1 VIKLTTNLIK
11 AAQQIRP
18 KAPWCWLVKLVLD
31 EQVDPLPTTVLRITD
46 AESPITFPIDGAPT
60 TFYPFPISFSEVEID
75 AGGNQPALTM
85 NVSNAT
91 RELGPYL
98 ETGKGLVDKRANLW
112 LVNREYLSDYRD
124 AIPLEL
130 RVASATLDNRVL
142 SLELR
147 VAHYYERQIPQESVQ
162 ATGCTALYKDGITCP
177 YRGSLTSC
185 NHDLADCIVHGNDM
199 VANGYPRVLPMRIRA
214 FPAASGSPA

>member
-1 VIKLTTNLIK
+1 MIKLTSNLIK

-18 KAPWCWLVKLVLD
+18 NSPWCWLVKLVLD
-31 EQVDPLPTTVLRITD
+31 EQVDPFPTLVFRITT
-46 AESPITFPIDGAPT
+46 AESSVTFPIDGVPT
-60 TFYPFPISFSEVEID
+60 VFYPFPVSFNEIEID
-75 AGGNQPALTM
+75 AGGNQPSLTM

-98 ETGKGLVDKRANLW
+98 EAGNGLVDKRADLW

-124 AIPLEL
+124 AVPLEL
-130 RVASATLDNRVL
+130 RVASATLDNLVL

-147 VAHYYERQIPQESVQ
+147 TSHFYERQIPQESVQ
-162 ATGCTALYKDGITCP
+162 ATGCTALYKDRITCP
-177 YRGSLTSC
+177 YRGSLPTC
-185 NHDLADCIVHGNDM
+185 NHDLADCILHGNDM
-199 VANGYPRVLPMRIRA
+199 VANGYPRVLPQDIRG